1 MYVLLKKILCIS
13 VEFIKGSHRY
23 SIMLIL
29 NYKGIMMK
37 LDIKPMTIMGVML
50 LSSCMYAED
59 GVSLFEAKCAT
70 CHSTTRPS
78 DMSKLVAP
86 PVMGV
91 MRHVK
96 MKYANKKDA
105 VNFITEYVLNPQ
117 RDKAVCM
124 AQKIKRFGLMPSQ
137 KGNVSKAELET
148 IASWMYDIFPTKGFK
163 GKMHK
168 EGQSCNTKMMSKGM
182 KCQAGK
188 CQSAK

>member
-1 MYVLLKKILCIS
+1 
-13 VEFIKGSHRY
+13 
-23 SIMLIL
+23 
-29 NYKGIMMK
+29 MK
-37 LDIKPMTIMGVML
+37 LKYTLLALSTFASLTATLSASEDAAMLFDSKCAVCHVKIKP
-50 LSSCMYAED
+50 AD
-59 GVSLFEAKCAT
+59 K
-70 CHSTTRPS
+70 H
-78 DMSKLVAP
+78 KLVAP

-137 KGNVSKAELET
+137 KGNVSKAELEI
-148 IASWMYDIFPTKGFK
+148 IASWMYDTFPTKGFK